1 MSRKGK
7 KAYGEGAQETPELWF
22 ISLADLFSLLFS
34 FFVLLTSV
42 SAAPKN
48 CNGLALYFEQHRQQY
63 TNFELRGTKSE
74 CIITLPSDYLFQS
87 GEDQLQAASLTRL
100 RQLFEEVRT
109 LKEHETDFI
118 VVEGHTDE
126 VPIHTKKFPSNWE
139 LSSARATNVANFMR
153 QVGLKADKVSVRAFA
168 DNRPRI
174 PYIDDFGKALAGNT
188 LQEARRRNRRVE
200 IVLANAPSRLET
212 YALLFH

>member
-1 MSRKGK
+1 MRPHGRRGMEEAKE
-7 KAYGEGAQETPELWF
+7 APELWF

-48 CNGLALYFEQHRQQY
+48 CNGLATYFEQHRQQY
-63 TNFELRGTKSE
+63 TNFELRGTKTE

-87 GEDQLQAASLTRL
+87 GEDQLQPASLARL
-100 RQLFEEVRT
+100 RQLFEEVRG
-109 LKEHETDFI
+109 LKEHESDFI
-118 VVEGHTDE
+118 VVEGHTDD
-126 VPIHTKKFPSNWE
+126 VPIHTKRFPTNWE

-153 QVGLKADKVSVRAFA
+153 QVGLRADRVSVRAFA
-168 DNRPRI
+168 ENQPRV
-174 PYIDDFGKALAGNT
+174 PYTDDFGKPLTGAP

-200 IVLANAPSRLET
+200 IVLANAPSKLEN

>member
-1 MSRKGK
+1 MKRKARKG
-7 KAYGEGAQETPELWF
+7 YGEGAQETPELWF

-63 TNFELRGTKSE
+63 TNFELRGTKTE

-87 GEDQLQAASLTRL
+87 GEDQLQAASLSRL
-100 RQLFEEVRT
+100 RQLFDEVRS
-109 LKEHETDFI
+109 LKEHASDFI
-118 VVEGHTDE
+118 VVEGHTDD
-126 VPIHTKKFPSNWE
+126 VPIRTRKFPSNWE
-139 LSSARATNVANFMR
+139 LSSSRATNVANFMR
-153 QVGLKADKVSVRAFA
+153 QVGLKADKVSVRAYA
-168 DNRPRI
+168 DNRPRV
-174 PYIDDFGKALAGNT
+174 PYTDDFGKPLAGNA
-188 LQEARRRNRRVE
+188 LQDARRRNRRVE
-200 IVLANAPSRLET
+200 IILANAPSSLET

>member
-1 MSRKGK
+1 MRRQRR

-48 CNGLALYFEQHRQQY
+48 CNGLAYYFEQHREQY
-63 TNFELRGTKSE
+63 KNFELRGSKAE

-87 GEDQLQAASLTRL
+87 GEDQLQPASLARL
-100 RQLFEEVRT
+100 RQLFDEVRH
-109 LKEHETDFI
+109 LKEHADDFLI
-118 VVEGHTDE
+118 VEGHTDD
-126 VPIHTKKFPSNWE
+126 VPIRTRRFPTNWE
-139 LSSARATNVANFMR
+139 LSSARATNVANFVR
-153 QVGLKADKVSVRAFA
+153 QVGLPADKVSVRAYA
-168 DNRPRI
+168 DNRPRV
-174 PYIDDFGKALAGNT
+174 PYTDDFGKPLTGQA
-188 LQEARRRNRRVE
+188 LQEARRKNRRVE
-200 IVLANAPSRLET
+200 IVLANPPSKLET

>member
-1 MSRKGK
+1 MRKRR

-48 CNGLALYFEQHRQQY
+48 CNGLATYFEEHRQQY
-63 TNFELRGTKSE
+63 ANFELRGTKTE

-87 GEDQLQAASLTRL
+87 GEDQLQPASLARL
-100 RQLFEEVRT
+100 RQLFDEVRG
-109 LKEHETDFI
+109 LKEHESDFI
-118 VVEGHTDE
+118 VVEGHTDD
-126 VPIHTKKFPSNWE
+126 VPIRSKRFPSNWE

-153 QVGLKADKVSVRAFA
+153 QVGVRADRVSVRAYA
-168 DNRPRI
+168 ENQPRV
-174 PYIDDFGKALAGNT
+174 PLTDDFGKPLTGVAL
-188 LQEARRRNRRVE
+188 QDARRRNRRVD
-200 IVLANAPSRLET
+200 IVLANAPNKLES

>member
-1 MSRKGK
+1 MKRKGRK
-7 KAYGEGAQETPELWF
+7 GYGEGAQETPELWF

-63 TNFELRGTKSE
+63 ANFELRGTKTE

-87 GEDQLQAASLTRL
+87 GEDQLQAASLSRL
-100 RQLFEEVRT
+100 RQLFDEVRS
-109 LKEHETDFI
+109 LKEHASDFI
-118 VVEGHTDE
+118 VVEGHTDD
-126 VPIHTKKFPSNWE
+126 VPIRTRKFPSNWE
-139 LSSARATNVANFMR
+139 LSSSRATNVANFMR
-153 QVGLKADKVSVRAFA
+153 QVGLKADKVSVRAYA
-168 DNRPRI
+168 DNRPRV
-174 PYIDDFGKALAGNT
+174 PYTDDFGKPLAGNA
-188 LQEARRRNRRVE
+188 LQDARRRNRRVE
-200 IVLANAPSRLET
+200 IILANAPSSLET